1 MEQKPIIALLY
12 DFDKTLCTTDMQ
24 NYSFIPELGM
34 CPEEFWKEVND
45 FTVANHMD
53 GILGYQYM
61 MLRKSKEKRRPV
73 LRNEFVKLG
82 EDIHFF
88 PGVPEWFARINAY
101 VEQKGAVCEHY
112 IISSGL
118 KEVIEGT
125 AIGDVFKMIYASE
138 YYYDENGVA
147 CWPKTA
153 VNYTAKT
160 QYLFRIN
167 KGVLDINDNESL
179 NRVTPE
185 KERRVPFRNMIY
197 LGDGL
202 TDVPCMRLVRD
213 NKGHSIAVYPP
224 DADETLRRTSNQLI
238 LDGRVDFATEADYR
252 DGEELDCLI
261 KRVVDKILSD
271 RALFELHKQQRDLAY
286 EMIYG

>member
-1 MEQKPIIALLY
+1 MEMRPIIALLY

-34 CPEEFWKEVND
+34 NPEDFWKEVNG
-45 FTVANHMD
+45 FAVENNMD
-53 GILGYQYM
+53 GILAYQYM
-61 MLRKSKEKRRPV
+61 MLRKSAEKRRPV
-73 LRNEFVKLG
+73 LRSEFVKLG
-82 EDIHFF
+82 KDIDFF
-88 PGVPEWFARINAY
+88 PGVGEWFDRINAY
-101 VEQKGAVCEHY
+101 AESKGALCEHY

-125 AIGDVFKMIYASE
+125 VIGDKFKQIYASE
-138 YYYDENGVA
+138 YFYDENGVA
-147 CWPKTA
+147 AWPKTA

-179 NRVTPE
+179 NRVTPA
-185 KERRVPFRNMIY
+185 KERRVPFRHMIY

-224 DADETLRRTSNQLI
+224 DADEKLRATSNRLI
-238 LDGRVDFATEADYR
+238 LDQRVDFATEADYR
-252 DGEELDCLI
+252 EGEELDQLI
-261 KRVVDKILSD
+261 QRIIDKILTDYS
-271 RALFELHKQQRDLAY
+271 LFAVHKAQRDAAY
-286 EMIYG
+286 EMVY